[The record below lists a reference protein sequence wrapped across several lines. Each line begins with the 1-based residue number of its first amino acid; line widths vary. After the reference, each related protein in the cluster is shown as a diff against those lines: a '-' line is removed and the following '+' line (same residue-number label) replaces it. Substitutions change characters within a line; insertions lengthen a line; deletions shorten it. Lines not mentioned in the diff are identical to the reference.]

1 MRNKIYLYYRNTCI
15 KQQLKKSKSLTY
27 EQIRDIVLERREDV
41 KQPTR
46 RKPKIVSQ
54 EPNKKI
60 HNFQFV

>member
-1 MRNKIYLYYRNTCI
+1 MYQTTT
-15 KQQLKKSKSLTY
+15 QEKSKSLTY
-27 EQIRDIVLERREDV
+27 EQIRDIVLERREEV
-41 KQPTR
+41 KEPTR